1 MERND
6 NLLNSVTSS
15 ELSVSRQDRG
25 GSVILYGLLRG
36 LIDKNDFWFIVFF
49 VMRSLDCL
57 ISV

>member
-25 GSVILYGLLRG
+25 VCY
-36 LIDKNDFWFIVFF
+36 FVWIVKG
-49 VMRSLDCL
+49 VD
-57 ISV
+57 